1 MTSEIW
7 KLRELEILQLLAQ
20 GLTNNEIATR
30 LHLSQETVRWY
41 NKQIFEKLGAAN
53 RTQAVRRA
61 SELNLLNGRERS
73 VVSKKVKRSPVR
85 YVSNG
90 RIHIAYQIIGDG
102 PVDLLFI
109 HGFLSNLEI
118 AWENEEYTNFF
129 EELGKFARVILF
141 DKRGMGLSDRVQGAP
156 SLEDTMSDALCV
168 LDAAASERTFVMGTS
183 EGGAASVLLASTYP
197 ERVHGLILY
206 SSTPKLVKTN
216 GEPAWADN
224 EESFDR
230 MIEQIQKQWGGP
242 WALQNFAPSRSQDEK
257 FREWWA
263 KVLRA
268 SSSPSS
274 IKATLEIVRDIDI
287 RPLLPHIRTR
297 TLVIH
302 KTHDRILTVEAGKY
316 LVAHMPNARWVELA
330 GADHFFFVESRQ
342 LIAAVEGFCREKQE
356 SSADTMLGIVLY
368 LSISTMKPKEK
379 AIQREFKEHRAKG
392 IFFLDE
398 EATALFDSPSRAI
411 QCALKLRELIKDE
424 SLKIGLHV
432 GECDAESA
440 KPSVAVVAAIRR
452 AVEFAPPMKIL
463 LTQTL
468 RDILAGSG
476 VVFDLRT
483 IHIDEKKAESLSYY
497 TLA

>member
-1 MTSEIW
+1 MANENW
-7 KLRELEILQLLAQ
+7 KTRELEIIQLLAQ
-20 GLTNNEIATR
+20 GLTNNEIAVR
-30 LHLSQETVRWY
+30 LHLSQETIRWY
-41 NKQIFEKLGAAN
+41 NKQIFEKLSASN
-53 RTQAVRRA
+53 RTQAVQKA
-61 SELNLLNGRERS
+61 GEQNLLTGRERS
-73 VVSKKVKRSPVR
+73 VEPKKGKRSPVR

-90 RIHIAYQIIGDG
+90 GIHIAYQIIGEG
-102 PVDLLFI
+102 HVDLLFI
-109 HGFLSNLEI
+109 HGFLSNLEL
-118 AWENEEYTNFF
+118 AWENNEYTNFF

-206 SSTPKLVKTN
+206 SSTPKLVQTE
-216 GEPAWADN
+216 GEPEWADN
-224 EESFDR
+224 EEAFDR
-230 MIEQIQKQWGGP
+230 MIEQIQKQWGGA
-242 WALQNFAPSRSQDEK
+242 WALENFAPSRAQNET

-263 KVLRA
+263 KVLRS
-268 SSSPSS
+268 SSSPASVS
-274 IKATLEIVRDIDI
+274 AQLQILHDIDI
-287 RPLLPHIRTR
+287 RPLLPQIHTR

-302 KTHDRILTVEAGKY
+302 KTHDRILGVDASKY
-316 LVAHMPNARWVELA
+316 FATHMPNAKFIELS
-330 GADHFFFVESRQ
+330 GADHFFFVESQ
-342 LIAAVEGFCREKQE
+342 QIIAAIEGFCREKQE

-368 LSISTMKPKEK
+368 LNTSMMKQKEK

-392 IFFLDE
+392 IFFSGE
-398 EATALFDSPSRAI
+398 EATAVFDSPSRAI
-411 QCALKLRELIKDE
+411 QCALKLRDLIKDE

-432 GECDAESA
+432 GECDTETA
-440 KPSVAVVAAIRR
+440 KPSIAVAAFVRR

-476 VVFDLRT
+476 VIFDLRK

-497 TLA
+497 MLM